1 MKALKEMKGMLIW
14 MFVLVVLNQ
23 VRACQMQDGI
33 DDIKEQ
39 LKKESRCP

>member
-1 MKALKEMKGMLIW
+1 

-23 VRACQMQDGI
+23 VRACRIENSI

-39 LKKESRCP
+39 LKKESVRR